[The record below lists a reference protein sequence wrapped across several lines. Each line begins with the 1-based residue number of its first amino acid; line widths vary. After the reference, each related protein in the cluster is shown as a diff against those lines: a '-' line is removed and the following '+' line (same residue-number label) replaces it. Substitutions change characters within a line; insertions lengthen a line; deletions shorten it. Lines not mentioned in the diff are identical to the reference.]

1 MRVSLLVRIMA
12 GATLGHAM
20 IVVSIMTCDGNAR
33 RCEIPPVFKR
43 APVKTSSGG
52 WVITFP

>member
-1 MRVSLLVRIMA
+1 VVLAMRVSLLVGIMA

-33 RCEIPPVFKR
+33 RCEAPPLSR
-43 APVKTSSGG
+43 
-52 WVITFP
+52 